1 MIKKRLVQLLSHAK
15 KYIIWQVVLQWL
27 ALWCQV
33 ATIWAA
39 TSLLNAAL
47 FGGLEQSMLLS
58 RGLVVLLAVALK
70 FVLDR
75 LNSKMSYLAS
85 ADVKRI
91 LREKIYDKLLR
102 LGASY
107 RESVSTAELT
117 QLSVEGVEQLETYFG
132 RYLPQFFYSLLA
144 PLTLFCLLSFVNFKA
159 SLVLLICVPLIPV
172 SIVVVQKI
180 AKRLVKKYLDIYAS
194 LGSSFLENLQGMTT
208 LKIYQ
213 ADEHKAREMDK
224 ESQRFRQ
231 VTMKVL
237 TMQLN
242 STSVM
247 DIVAYGGAAVGMA
260 VTISEFIKGNVGLA
274 GALMIILLASEFFIP
289 LRILGSYFH
298 IAMNG
303 MSSSDR
309 IFAFLDLP
317 EAENKGEELR
327 SEPISLHFENVRF
340 SYTEGQEVL
349 KGVDLDLPAGS
360 FTALVGQSGCGKST
374 VAGILM
380 GRNKGYSGSVTVQG
394 RELREVSERSLM
406 ERITLV
412 THSSTIFKGTVRDN
426 LLLGKPDATDE
437 ELNAALEKVNLL
449 SFVQAQ
455 QGLDTAIAERGS
467 NLSGGQC
474 QRLALARALLH
485 DTPVYIFDEATS
497 NIDVESEELIMA
509 LIHELAKTR
518 TVLLISHRL
527 ANVVPAD
534 RIYLL
539 EQGRVTEQGSH
550 EELLALDGAYAKLY
564 RTQKELEGYAAKP
577 KTSFT
582 VEAAVQQPQEPAV
595 SATNQEPEE
604 KQRRGGLAIMGKLI
618 VLVKPLLPVML
629 LAITLGVIG
638 YLCAISLTI
647 LASHGIVLAMTDRAS
662 KTLSTLLIVLAV
674 ARGFLH
680 YGEQYCNHFI
690 AFKLLAIIRHK
701 VFAALRRLCP
711 AKLEGKDRGNLI
723 AILTADIE
731 LLEVFYAHTISPI
744 AIAVIISIVM
754 LIFLGKLYAPAV
766 WIALAGYLSVGL
778 LVPLWNGRRSAGAGM
793 RFREGFGELNS
804 FVLESL
810 RGLDETIQYGRGE
823 QRREEI
829 SRRSR
834 EMAGLQ
840 RELNRYEQG
849 QRSLTNLLI
858 ELFSF
863 GMLFFLLSAYRNG
876 AVDFAGLLLG
886 TVTMMGSFG
895 PVVALSNLS
904 NNLNQTLASGER
916 VLRLLEEE
924 PQVEE
929 VTGGKRVLFDGAAA
943 EKVRFSYGG
952 MEILHDFS
960 LEIPKGKIIGIHGPS
975 GSGKSTFLKLLMRF
989 WDVTGGRVAVSGT
1002 DVKELNTA
1010 ALRDMESYVTQE
1022 TTLFHDSIANNI
1034 AIGRLDAD
1042 RREIEA
1048 AAKKASIHDFIQS
1061 LPQGYDT
1068 MVGELGDTLSG
1079 GEKQRIGLA
1088 RAFLHDA
1095 PLLLLDEPTS
1105 NLDSLNE
1112 GIILKSLHEEARD
1125 KTVVLVSHRESTMNI
1140 ADTVCE
1146 MAQGR
1151 HS

>member
-1 MIKKRLVQLLSHAK
+1 MIKKRLIQLLSHAK
-15 KYIIWQVVLQWL
+15 KHLIWQVALQWA
-27 ALWCQV
+27 ALLCRI
-33 ATIWAA
+33 ATIWATA
-39 TSLLNAAL
+39 TLLDAALSGSLDQSLLL
-47 FGGLEQSMLLS
+47 G
-58 RGLVVLLAVALK
+58 RGLVALAAVALK
-70 FVLDR
+70 FALDR
-75 LNSKMSYLAS
+75 LAGKMSFLAS

-91 LREKIYDKLLR
+91 LRERIYDKLLR

-144 PLTLFCLLSFVNFKA
+144 PLTLFCLLSFVDFKA

-213 ADEHKAREMDK
+213 ADERKAEEMDR

-247 DIVAYGGAAVGMA
+247 DIVAYGGAAAGMV
-260 VTISEFIKGNVGLA
+260 VTIGEFAKGHVGLA
-274 GALMIILLASEFFIP
+274 GALMILLLASEFFIP

-317 EAENKGEELR
+317 EPENRGEELTGD
-327 SEPISLHFENVRF
+327 PISIQLKNVRF
-340 SYTEGQEVL
+340 SYEEGQEIL
-349 KGVDLDLPAGS
+349 KGVDLSLPAGS
-360 FTALVGQSGCGKST
+360 FTALVGRSGCGKST

-380 GRNKGYSGSVTVQG
+380 GRNKGYSGSVSVQG
-394 RELREVSERSLM
+394 KELRELSEQSLM
-406 ERITLV
+406 EHITLV
-412 THSSTIFKGTVRDN
+412 THSSAIFKGSVRDN
-426 LLLGKPDATDE
+426 LLLGKPGASDA
-437 ELNAALEKVNLL
+437 ELEAALERVNLL
-449 SFVQAQ
+449 AFVRAR
-455 QGLDTAIAERGS
+455 QGLDTPVAERGS

-539 EQGRVTEQGSH
+539 EQGAVTEQGTH
-550 EELLALDGAYAKLY
+550 DELLALDGAYAGLY
-564 RTQKELEGYAAKP
+564 RAQKELEGYAARP
-577 KTSFT
+577 AA
-582 VEAAVQQPQEPAV
+582 EAAKEEVPLAPQAAPTSAAPPA
-595 SATNQEPEE
+595 PEE
-604 KQRRGGLAIMGKLI
+604 RKRRGGLAIMGRLI
-618 VLVKPLLPVML
+618 VLIKPLLPVML
-629 LAITLGVIG
+629 LAVTLGVIG

-647 LASHGIVLAMTDRAS
+647 LAGHGVVLAMTGRAG
-662 KTLSTLLIVLAV
+662 KALGTLLIVLAV

-731 LLEVFYAHTISPI
+731 LLEVFYAHTVSPI
-744 AIAVIISIVM
+744 AIAVIISILM
-754 LIFLGKLYAPAV
+754 LIFLGRLYAPAV
-766 WIALAGYLSVGL
+766 PIALCGYLAVGL
-778 LVPLWNGRRSAGAGM
+778 LVPLWNGRRSAEAGM

-810 RGLDETIQYGRGE
+810 RGLDETIQYGQGAQRRGE
-823 QRREEI
+823 I
-829 SRRSR
+829 SGRSR
-834 EMAGLQ
+834 AMADLQ
-840 RELNRYEQG
+840 RELNRYERG
-849 QRSLTNLLI
+849 QRALTNLLI

-863 GMLFFLLSAYRNG
+863 GMLFFMLSAYRSG
-876 AVDFAGLLLG
+876 AVGFAELLLC

-895 PVVALSNLS
+895 PVVALSSLS

-924 PQVEE
+924 PQVAE
-929 VTGGKRVLFDGAAA
+929 VTHGRRVSFDGAAA
-943 EKVRFSYGG
+943 ENLCFSYGG
-952 MEILHDFS
+952 AEILHDLS
-960 LEIPKGKIIGIHGPS
+960 LEIPKGRIVGIHGPS
-975 GSGKSTFLKLLMRF
+975 GSGKSTLLKLLMRF
-989 WDVTGGRVAVSGT
+989 WDANSGRITISGA
-1002 DVKELNTA
+1002 DVKELDTA

-1034 AIGRLDAD
+1034 AIGRLDAG
-1042 RREIEA
+1042 REEIEE
-1048 AAKKASIHDFIQS
+1048 AAKKASVHDFIQS
-1061 LPQGYDT
+1061 LPRGYDT
-1068 MVGELGDTLSG
+1068 TVGELGDTLSG

-1112 GIILKSLHEEARD
+1112 GIILKSLRDASQD
-1125 KTVVLVSHRESTMNI
+1125 KTVVLVSHRESTMNV
-1140 ADTVCE
+1140 ADTVYE
-1146 MAQGR
+1146 MTR
-1151 HS
+1151 R